1 MTESVLIVG
10 GGASGLAAA
19 ITAANNGNRV
29 VLLEKNERVGKK
41 LLVTGNGR
49 CNFGNLSVSD
59 DSYNN
64 NKFVSDVLL
73 RAKEGANK
81 LFEKIGLLS
90 YADPEGRLY
99 PVSETATSV
108 LDCLRFECERAG
120 VEFVTG
126 KTADAVYKRDVGYT
140 VVCGNENLFARKI
153 IIAVGGKAQAPTY
166 NLEKLVENRVIVPY
180 APSLTPIKVEPLP
193 RALSGLRAKCV
204 ASLYKNAKPI
214 RKEKGEV
221 QFKDNS
227 LSGIVILNMS
237 SFIARSK
244 EENGFEISLDLFP
257 HIRFEELLPL
267 LKERYSRFGS
277 QHLMTGMFHNRLAD
291 EIKRRAI
298 LLDKNDISGL
308 AAVIKDFRFTVTGL
322 AGFSEA
328 QVMCGGIDTKALKT
342 SLEFRKNEGLYACGE
357 VVDIDGLCGGFNLHW
372 AFSSGIVA
380 GELE

>member
-1 MTESVLIVG
+1 
-10 GGASGLAAA
+10 
-19 ITAANNGNRV
+19 
-29 VLLEKNERVGKK
+29 
-41 LLVTGNGR
+41 
-49 CNFGNLSVSD
+49 
-59 DSYNN
+59 
-64 NKFVSDVLL
+64 
-73 RAKEGANK
+73 
-81 LFEKIGLLS
+81 
-90 YADPEGRLY
+90 
-99 PVSETATSV
+99 
-108 LDCLRFECERAG
+108 
-120 VEFVTG
+120 
-126 KTADAVYKRDVGYT
+126 
-140 VVCGNENLFARKI
+140 
-153 IIAVGGKAQAPTY
+153 
-166 NLEKLVENRVIVPY
+166 
-180 APSLTPIKVEPLP
+180 
-193 RALSGLRAKCV
+193 
-204 ASLYKNAKPI
+204 
-214 RKEKGEV
+214 
-221 QFKDNS
+221 
-227 LSGIVILNMS
+227 MS